1 MSRNDFDML
10 TSKGRDYWTLEE
22 SVQFYKAT
30 IEIDAE
36 LGLAGKVVHETHRNR
51 SLFTPYA
58 TTHILREVPKYE

>member
-1 MSRNDFDML
+1 ML